1 MRRAVLAHPADL
13 EGFRH
18 ALRALVADD
27 VPPGEVLWEVEGR
40 EGLALAEPVAAAAA
54 APLAVPR
61 RFAELAE
68 KVVCHSDPARFAL
81 LHEAA
86 LRLRKVRTL
95 LDDRADPLT
104 DRLLALEKAV
114 GRDIHKMRAFV
125 RFRELDDAEGPH
137 FVAWFEPEHHILRA
151 NCGFFIRRFANQRW
165 TILTPEASAHWD
177 GAALHILPGA
187 TRADAPA
194 DDPLE
199 AIWTGYY
206 RAIFNPARLK
216 PAAMASEMPRKYW
229 RNLPEAAAIPDLIA
243 SAPARTAAMLAASDG
258 SALGGKAAEAARR
271 PGPSAS
277 PALAALAQAASAC
290 TRCPLHAPATR
301 TVFGEGPADARLML
315 VGEQP
320 GDQEDLA
327 GRPFVGPA
335 GQLLDQCL
343 AEAGVDRDRTYVT
356 NAVKHFRF
364 ERRGRRRIHQ
374 SPDSSHIEACRWWLD
389 QELALVRP
397 ALVVMLGASAGRALL
412 GRAVTVGRERGR
424 PLPLPGGTTGF
435 LTVHP
440 SYLLR
445 IESPDD
451 AATER
456 ARFVADLRGA
466 QALAA

>member
-13 EGFRH
+13 DGFRH
-18 ALRALVADD
+18 ALRALVAEE
-27 VPPGEVLWEVEGR
+27 VPPAAVLWEVAGEG
-40 EGLALAEPVAAAAA
+40 GLPLAAPVETPAAP
-54 APLAVPR
+54 PLAVPR

-68 KVVCHSDPARFAL
+68 TVICHRDPARFAL

-86 LRLRKVRTL
+86 LRLRANRRL

-114 GRDIHKMRAFV
+114 GRDLHKMRAFV
-125 RFRELDDAEGPH
+125 RFREVADEDGRHLI
-137 FVAWFEPEHHILRA
+137 AWFEPEHHILRA

-177 GAALHILPGA
+177 GARLHILPGA
-187 TRADAPA
+187 SKADAPA

-199 AIWTGYY
+199 AIWISYY
-206 RAIFNPARLK
+206 RSIFNPARLK
-216 PAAMASEMPRKYW
+216 PAAMASEMPKKYW
-229 RNLPEAAAIPDLIA
+229 RNLPEAAAIPALVA
-243 SAPARTAAMLAASDG
+243 SASARTSAMLEAGRPTDPAGLAAAAAS
-258 SALGGKAAEAARR
+258 
-271 PGPSAS
+271 
-277 PALAALAQAASAC
+277 C
-290 TRCPLHAPATR
+290 TRCPLHGPATR

-320 GDQEDLA
+320 GDQEDRA

-343 AEAGVDRDRTYVT
+343 EDAGIDRAACYVT

-364 ERRGRRRIHQ
+364 EARGRRRIHQ
-374 SPDSSHIEACRWWLD
+374 SPDASHIEACRWWLD

-412 GRAVTVGRERGR
+412 GRPVTVGRERGR
-424 PLPLPGGTTGF
+424 PIPLAEGRTGL

-445 IESPDD
+445 IDSPE
-451 AATER
+451 AAAAER
-456 ARFVADLRGA
+456 ARFVADLRAARALA
-466 QALAA
+466 QARAA

>member
-1 MRRAVLAHPADL
+1 MRRARLAHPADL
-13 EGFRH
+13 EGFRQ
-18 ALRALVADD
+18 ALRALVAARI
-27 VPPGEVLWEVEGR
+27 PPSEVLWEVAGQ
-40 EGLALAEPVAAAAA
+40 EGLALAEPVPAAEAP
-54 APLAVPR
+54 PLAVPR

-68 KVVCHSDPARFAL
+68 KVICHSDPARFAL

-86 LRLRKVRTL
+86 LRLADNRQL
-95 LDDRADPLT
+95 LDDRADPLV
-104 DRLLALEKAV
+104 DRLRALETSV
-114 GRDIHKMRAFV
+114 GRDLHKMRAFV
-125 RFRELDDAEGPH
+125 RFREMEEADGPH

-187 TRADAPA
+187 TRADAPG

-199 AIWTGYY
+199 AIWTSYY

-243 SAPARTAAMLAASDG
+243 GAGARTTAML
-258 SALGGKAAEAARR
+258 EAGR
-271 PGPSAS
+271 PATPA
-277 PALAALAQAASAC
+277 ALAAAATSC
-290 TRCPLHAPATR
+290 TRCPLHGPATR

-320 GDQEDLA
+320 GDQEDRQ

-343 AEAGVDRDRTYVT
+343 AEAGIDRARTYVT

-364 ERRGRRRIHQ
+364 ETRGRRRIHQ
-374 SPDSSHIEACRWWLD
+374 SPDASHIEACRWWLD
-389 QELALVRP
+389 QELALIRP

-424 PLPLPGGTTGF
+424 PIPLAGGRTGL

-445 IESPDD
+445 IENPE
-451 AATER
+451 AAAAER
-456 ARFVADLRGA
+456 ARFVADLRAA

>member
-1 MRRAVLAHPADL
+1 MRRAVLAHAADL
-13 EGFRH
+13 EGFRQ
-18 ALRALVADD
+18 ALRALVAEG
-27 VPPGEVLWEVEGR
+27 VSPCEVLWEVAGA
-40 EGLALAEPVAAAAA
+40 EGLALAEPVQASAA

-61 RFAELAE
+61 RYAELAE

-81 LHEAA
+81 LHEAL
-86 LRLRKVRTL
+86 LRLRQVRTL

-114 GRDIHKMRAFV
+114 GRDLHKMRAFV
-125 RFRELDDAEGPH
+125 RFRELHDEAGPH

-187 TRADAPA
+187 AKVEAPA
-194 DDPLE
+194 GDPLE
-199 AIWTGYY
+199 AMWSSYY

-229 RNLPEAAAIPDLIA
+229 HNLPEAAAIPELVA
-243 SAPARTAAMLAASDG
+243 TAAARTAAMRDASDG
-258 SALGGKAAEAARR
+258 SAFGGKAAAAGRAGASAR
-271 PGPSAS
+271 PT
-277 PALAALAQAASAC
+277 LAALAQAASAC
-290 TRCPLHAPATR
+290 TRCPLHGPATQ

-320 GDQEDLA
+320 GDQEDLQ

-335 GQLLDQCL
+335 GQLLDECL
-343 AEAGVDRDRTYVT
+343 AEAGIDRHRTYVT

-364 ERRGRRRIHQ
+364 EQRGRRRIHQ
-374 SPDSSHIEACRWWLD
+374 SPEASHIEACRWWLD

-412 GRAVTVGRERGR
+412 GRPVTVGRERGR
-424 PLPLPGGTTGF
+424 PLLLPGGSTGF

-445 IESPDD
+445 IANPD
-451 AATER
+451 AAAAER
-456 ARFVADLRGA
+456 ARFVADLSA
-466 QALAA
+466 AYALAA

>member
-13 EGFRH
+13 DGFRL
-18 ALRALVADD
+18 ALRALVAEG
-27 VPPGEVLWEVEGR
+27 VPPAGVLWEVSGEG
-40 EGLALAEPVAAAAA
+40 GLPLADPPAAPPASAP
-54 APLAVPR
+54 PLAVPR

-86 LRLRKVRTL
+86 LRLRNSRRL

-104 DRLLALEKAV
+104 DRLLALETSV
-114 GRDIHKMRAFV
+114 GRDLHKMRAFV
-125 RFRELDDAEGPH
+125 RFREVADPDGPH
-137 FVAWFEPEHHILRA
+137 FIAWFEPEHHILRA
-151 NCGFFIRRFANQRW
+151 NCGFFIRRFANMRW

-187 TRADAPA
+187 TRAAAPG

-199 AIWTGYY
+199 ALWTSYY

-216 PAAMASEMPRKYW
+216 PAAMAREMPKKYW
-229 RNLPEAAAIPDLIA
+229 KNLPEAAAIPSLVA
-243 SAPARTAAMLAASDG
+243 GAAARTSAMLAA
-258 SALGGKAAEAARR
+258 GK
-271 PGPSAS
+271 
-277 PALAALAQAASAC
+277 PADLAGLAAAAATC
-290 TRCPLHAPATR
+290 TRCPLHAAATR

-320 GDQEDLA
+320 GDQEDMA

-343 AEAGVDRDRTYVT
+343 ADAGIDRARCYVT

-364 ERRGRRRIHQ
+364 VATPRRRIHQ
-374 SPDSSHIEACRWWLD
+374 SPDASHIEACRWWLD

-412 GRAVTVGRERGR
+412 GRPVTVGRERGR
-424 PLPLPGGTTGF
+424 PLALPDGRTGL

-445 IESPDD
+445 LDSPE
-451 AATER
+451 AAAAER
-456 ARFVADLRGA
+456 ARFVEDLRAARALA
-466 QALAA
+466 QARAA

>member
-18 ALRALVADD
+18 ALRALVAEG
-27 VPPGEVLWEVEGR
+27 VPPGEVLWEVDGS
-40 EGLALAEPVAAAAA
+40 EGLALAEPVADPPAAAA

-61 RFAELAE
+61 RFAELAG
-68 KVVCHSDPARFAL
+68 KVVCHRDPARFAL

-86 LRLRKVRTL
+86 LRLRGNRNL
-95 LDDRADPLT
+95 LEDRADPLT
-104 DRLLALEKAV
+104 DRLLALEKSV
-114 GRDIHKMRAFV
+114 GRDMHKMRAFV
-125 RFRELDDAEGPH
+125 RFREIRDHAGPH
-137 FVAWFEPEHHILRA
+137 FIAWFEPEHHILRA
-151 NCGFFIRRFANQRW
+151 SCGFFIRRFANQRW

-177 GAALHILPGA
+177 GATLHSLPGA
-187 TRADAPA
+187 TSADAPT

-199 AIWTGYY
+199 AIWTSYY

-229 RNLPEAAAIPDLIA
+229 RNLPEAAAIPELVATA
-243 SAPARTAAMLAASDG
+243 SARTAAMLEASQPTDL
-258 SALGGKAAEAARR
+258 AV
-271 PGPSAS
+271 
-277 PALAALAQAASAC
+277 LAAAASAC
-290 TRCPLHAPATR
+290 TRCPLHAPATQ
-301 TVFGEGPADARLML
+301 TVFGEGPAGARLML

-320 GDQEDLA
+320 GDQEDLQ

-343 AEAGVDRDRTYVT
+343 AEAGIDRARCYVT

-364 ERRGRRRIHQ
+364 EPRGRRRIHQ
-374 SPDSSHIEACRWWLD
+374 SPDSSHIEACRRWLD
-389 QELALVRP
+389 QELLLVRP

-424 PLPLPGGTTGF
+424 PLPLPGGKTGF

-445 IESPDD
+445 IDSPET
-451 AATER
+451 AAAER
-456 ARFVADLRGA
+456 ARFVADLRAA